1 MLGEPGSSDRPETEV
16 GVKRGRRR
24 SATEDGEDG
33 AVQSSPNSTVSTLI
47 QMDIPHYLSNI
58 YASDQRGDHQVSNS
72 RASTD
77 EEEII
82 NGLNRKK
89 LRLSKEQSAFL
100 EDSFKEHTT
109 LNPVS
114 SQNPGFFK

>member
-1 MLGEPGSSDRPETEV
+1 MLGEPGSTDRPETEV
-16 GVKRGRRR
+16 GVKRGRR

-58 YASDQRGDHQVSNS
+58 CTSDQRGGHQVSNS

-114 SQNPGFFK
+114 QNPGFLK